1 MKAIIQTGYNQANL
15 QDIPTSLFSPISVKI
30 KTKLVPL
37 LRYDLLKLSGEVPTQ
52 IPSILGYG
60 ALGTVIDVG
69 TLRSTN
75 LINQRVICLNPW
87 GTFQEEIISNIPPL
101 VIPIIEKIS
110 DEEAVGLI
118 GGADLALTLFK
129 IVKNINK
136 PIIIYGADSVTGLV
150 LMQLL
155 TQHTNSMFVP
165 KVRSRSQNYLDQKIE
180 EYHIRAVSN
189 LSQQDHLVIDLVG
202 NTIQN
207 ELTKHLQNREEI
219 ISVAQ
224 KDIPGIKFISR
235 PSFPKDYQFLMNE
248 IANKRLFIPIN
259 HTFHYTQFQEALTYQ
274 KTNPSR
280 GRNLI
285 SFEN

>member
-15 QDIPTSLFSPISVKI
+15 QDIPTSPFSPISVKI

-37 LRYDLLKLSGEVPTQ
+37 LRYDLLKLSGEVSTQ

-60 ALGTVIDVG
+60 AIGTVIDVG

-101 VIPIIEKIS
+101 VIPIIEEIS

-165 KVRSRSQNYLDQKIE
+165 KVRHLSQNYLDQKIE
-180 EYHIRAVSN
+180 EYHIRVVSD
-189 LSQQDHLVIDLVG
+189 LDQQDHLVIDLVG
-202 NTIQN
+202 NVIQN
-207 ELTKHLQNREEI
+207 ELTKHLQNHEEI

-224 KDIPGIKFISR
+224 ENIPGIKFISR

-248 IANKRLFIPIN
+248 IVNKRLFIPIN

-285 SFEN
+285 SFKN

>member
-110 DEEAVGLI
+110 DEEAVG
-118 GGADLALTLFK
+118 
-129 IVKNINK
+129 
-136 PIIIYGADSVTGLV
+136 ADSVTGLV

-202 NTIQN
+202 NAIQN